1 MNGLSLALPYDA
13 QEWEY
18 VGVEAPA
25 LDKMYNMTYDRLHTN
40 GDKVLYPTFVNL
52 GEQKN
57 VEGDATL
64 MVVKMKS
71 KKKQKFTL
79 KHTNGMLVDKHQNV
93 VTF

>member
-1 MNGLSLALPYDA
+1 MNGLSLALPYNA
-13 QEWEY
+13 QDWEY

-25 LDKMYNMTYDRLHTN
+25 LAGMYNMTYDRLHTN

-52 GEQKN
+52 GEKQN
-57 VEGDATL
+57 IEGDTTL
-64 MVVKMKS
+64 MVVKMKA

-79 KHTNGMLVDKHQNV
+79 KHTNGMLVDKRQNV